1 MPEVKVPELAESIT
15 EGTIA
20 EWLKQVGDSVDKG
33 EAILELETDKVNVE
47 VVSEEA
53 GVLQELL
60 ANEGD
65 TVEVGQSIAVVG
77 EGSGNNAPETS
88 KQDDSEKQSSAS
100 SNENE
105 ANQTKSEPQ
114 NDSASDNAQD
124 KGARV
129 NATPSARKYAREK
142 GIDLS
147 EVATQSNDIVR
158 KEHVNKTQNNQS
170 NSQQTAQ
177 SSTKEEPKKT
187 AAQQNPTKPVI
198 REKMS
203 RRKKTAAKKLLEV
216 SNNTAMLTTFNEI
229 DMTNVMNLRKRKK
242 EQFIK
247 DHDGTKLG
255 FMSFFTKAAVAALKK
270 YPEVNAEIDGEDM
283 ITKQFY
289 DIGVA
294 VSTEDGLLVP
304 FVRDCDKK
312 NFAEIEDEI
321 ANLATKARDKK
332 LGLDDMVNG
341 SFTITNGGIFGSMM
355 STPII
360 NGSQA
365 AILGMHS
372 IITRPIAIDADT
384 IENRP
389 MMYIALSYDHRIIDG
404 KEAVGFLKT
413 IKELIENPEDLL
425 LES

>member
-1 MPEVKVPELAESIT
+1 MAEVKVPELAESIT

-20 EWLKQVGDSVDKG
+20 EWLKKVGDTVEKG

-53 GVLQELL
+53 GTLQELL
-60 ANEGD
+60 AEEGD
-65 TVEVGQSIAVVG
+65 TVEVGQAIAVVG
-77 EGSGNNAPETS
+77 EGSGNASSEQSTSSDDDSKKSEETASKEQQDNQSKDQPTQKEETS
-88 KQDDSEKQSSAS
+88 
-100 SNENE
+100 SN
-105 ANQTKSEPQ
+105 
-114 NDSASDNAQD
+114 D
-124 KGARV
+124 RI
-129 NATPSARKYAREK
+129 NATPSARRAAREK
-142 GIDLS
+142 GVSLN
-147 EVATQSNDIVR
+147 EVQSIVR
-158 KEHVNKTQNNQS
+158 KEDVERGQQAKSASSNTSSSNQD
-170 NSQQTAQ
+170 
-177 SSTKEEPKKT
+177 TKPQKLAT
-187 AAQQNPTKPVI
+187 PSKPVI

-203 RRKKTAAKKLLEV
+203 RRKQTAAKKLLEV
-216 SNNTAMLTTFNEI
+216 SNNTAMLTTFNEV

-242 EQFIK
+242 EKFME
-247 DHDGTKLG
+247 DHNGTKLG

-270 YPEVNAEIDGEDM
+270 YPEVNAEIDGDYM
-283 ITKQFY
+283 VTKQFY

-294 VSTEDGLLVP
+294 VSTPGGLLVP
-304 FVRDCDKK
+304 NVRDCDKK
-312 NFAEIEDEI
+312 NFAEIEEEI
-321 ANLATKARDKK
+321 ANLAAKARDNK
-332 LGLDDMVNG
+332 LSLDDMMNG

-360 NGSQA
+360 NGNQA

-372 IITRPIAIDADT
+372 IITRPIAVDGDK

-389 MMYIALSYDHRIIDG
+389 MMYLALSYDHRIIDG

>member
-1 MPEVKVPELAESIT
+1 MAEVKVPELAESIT

-20 EWLKQVGDSVDKG
+20 EWLKKVGDTVEKG

-53 GVLQELL
+53 GTLQELL
-60 ANEGD
+60 AEEGD
-65 TVEVGQSIAVVG
+65 TVEVGQAIAVVG
-77 EGSGNNAPETS
+77 EGSGNASSEQATS
-88 KQDDSEKQSSAS
+88 SDDDSKKSEETASKEQQDNPSKEQPSQKEETS
-100 SNENE
+100 SNE
-105 ANQTKSEPQ
+105 
-114 NDSASDNAQD
+114 
-124 KGARV
+124 RI
-129 NATPSARKYAREK
+129 NATPSARRAAREK
-142 GIDLS
+142 GVSLN
-147 EVATQSNDIVR
+147 EVQSIVR
-158 KEHVNKTQNNQS
+158 KEDVERGQQAKSASSNTSSSNQD
-170 NSQQTAQ
+170 
-177 SSTKEEPKKT
+177 TKPQKPAT
-187 AAQQNPTKPVI
+187 PSKPVI

-203 RRKKTAAKKLLEV
+203 RRKQTAAKKLLEV
-216 SNNTAMLTTFNEI
+216 SNNTAMLTTFNEV

-242 EQFIK
+242 EKFME
-247 DHDGTKLG
+247 DHNGTKLG

-270 YPEVNAEIDGEDM
+270 YPEVNAEIDGDYM
-283 ITKQFY
+283 VTKQFY

-294 VSTEDGLLVP
+294 VSTPGGLLVP
-304 FVRDCDKK
+304 NVRDCDKK
-312 NFAEIEDEI
+312 NFAEIEEEI
-321 ANLATKARDKK
+321 ANLAAKARDNK
-332 LGLDDMVNG
+332 LSLDDMMNG

-360 NGSQA
+360 NGNQA

-372 IITRPIAIDADT
+372 IITRPIAVDGDK

-389 MMYIALSYDHRIIDG
+389 MMYLALSYDHRIIDG

>member
-1 MPEVKVPELAESIT
+1 MAEVKVPELAESIT

-20 EWLKQVGDSVDKG
+20 EWLKKVGDTVEKG

-53 GVLQELL
+53 GTLQELL
-60 ANEGD
+60 AEEGD
-65 TVEVGQSIAVVG
+65 TVEVGQAIAVVG
-77 EGSGNNAPETS
+77 EGSGNASSEQSTSSDDDSKKSEETASKEQQDNQSKDQPTQKEETS
-88 KQDDSEKQSSAS
+88 
-100 SNENE
+100 SN
-105 ANQTKSEPQ
+105 
-114 NDSASDNAQD
+114 D
-124 KGARV
+124 RI
-129 NATPSARKYAREK
+129 NATPSARRAAREK
-142 GIDLS
+142 GVSLN
-147 EVATQSNDIVR
+147 EVQSIVR
-158 KEHVNKTQNNQS
+158 KEDVERGQQAKSASSNTSSSNQD
-170 NSQQTAQ
+170 
-177 SSTKEEPKKT
+177 TKPQKSAT
-187 AAQQNPTKPVI
+187 PSKPVI

-203 RRKKTAAKKLLEV
+203 RRKQTAAKKLLEV
-216 SNNTAMLTTFNEI
+216 SNNTAMLTTFNEV

-242 EQFIK
+242 EKFME
-247 DHDGTKLG
+247 DHNGTKLG

-270 YPEVNAEIDGEDM
+270 YPEVNAEIDGDYM
-283 ITKQFY
+283 VTKQFY

-294 VSTEDGLLVP
+294 VSTPGGLLVP
-304 FVRDCDKK
+304 NVRDCNKK
-312 NFAEIEDEI
+312 NFAEIEEEI
-321 ANLATKARDKK
+321 ANLAAKARDNK
-332 LGLDDMVNG
+332 LSLDDMMNG

-360 NGSQA
+360 NGNQA

-372 IITRPIAIDADT
+372 IITRPIAVDGDK

-389 MMYIALSYDHRIIDG
+389 MMYLALSYDHRIIDG